1 MIFIL
6 YFSDDPTIELSV
18 VPSVGQS
25 SSDPQKMLCSVTGFD
40 PKIKWLSQSEEKT
53 GRLLD
58 ATMMEDGRVKVYSEI
73 LVPQQEWNQEITVKQ
88 ELQLQLLRKAP
99 VFAQVNMPNVKGT
112 QLFFCQRSSCN
123 LNRIQGAFSDI
134 RSGL

>member
-1 MIFIL
+1 M
-6 YFSDDPTIELSV
+6 
-18 VPSVGQS
+18 GQS
-25 SSDPQKMLCSVTGFD
+25 SSDPQKMLCSATGFD

-53 GRLLD
+53 GRALD

-73 LVPQQEWNQEITVKQ
+73 LVPQQEWNQEITCQ
-88 ELQLQLLRKAP
+88 TNTTTTTARKAP

>member
-1 MIFIL
+1 MFCDRIR
-6 YFSDDPTIELSV
+6 PENQV
-18 VPSVGQS
+18 A
-25 SSDPQKMLCSVTGFD
+25 
-40 PKIKWLSQSEEKT
+40 SQSEEKT
-53 GRLLD
+53 GRALD
-58 ATMMEDGRVKVYSEI
+58 SYNDGRWTCDSVQRDTGATARVESRNHI
-73 LVPQQEWNQEITVKQ
+73 VKQ

-112 QLFFCQRSSCN
+112 ELFFCQRSSCN